1 MAGIPTTDIENKQ
14 RDYRKYFL
22 EADYNFLKNK
32 VFFPGNNRIDS
43 QAAERLNKIK
53 IRNPN
58 LMVLVSFLGGV
69 LGIDRFL
76 IGDYSMGFLKLF
88 TCGLFY
94 IGWLIDIFAIKKQTK
109 FFNAVKVI
117 NAVAPGS
124 IKKPSIISRI
134 NPNDVHNLKIS
145 IKQFQNSFDRR

>member
-1 MAGIPTTDIENKQ
+1 
-14 RDYRKYFL
+14 
-22 EADYNFLKNK
+22 
-32 VFFPGNNRIDS
+32 
-43 QAAERLNKIK
+43 
-53 IRNPN
+53 
-58 LMVLVSFLGGV
+58 MVLVSFLGGV